1 MFAQAAKRVARQG
14 VRSFSSSAAAT
25 ESNMTKLA
33 GFGGVGI
40 AFAYGVN
47 SFFAEWPEAG
57 ASTAPKDAPPRQNP
71 PHLFYGSW
79 KNVQATKEEY
89 LTKPEYTV
97 DINGVSIK
105 LNHNKNGIKE
115 HANIMAKNLTEELY
129 NKLKDRTTKNGVTL
143 DKCIKTGIENPGHP
157 TIATVGMVAGD
168 AESYEVFKELFD
180 PVIDQRHGGY
190 APDAKHPTNLD
201 LSQVID
207 GNIDPSY
214 VISTRVRSG
223 RSIAGIPLPPSCNKA
238 ERRKVE
244 AVVTKALRNLD
255 GPLKGDY
262 YPLAGSQSYGPKPGG
277 MSHAEEEQ
285 LREDHFLFQEP
296 DSTLLVSGGMERDW
310 PDARGIFTNNDKNAL
325 VWLNE
330 EDHLRIISMEMGADI
345 KNVFSRFVNLCDA
358 VEKVVTKEG
367 YGFSHSEH
375 LGYILTC
382 PSNLGTG
389 LRASMMVKLP
399 YLSQMPYF
407 KKMAGKYRIQ
417 IRGSGGVDSEF
428 NGVFDL
434 SNSDRLGVG
443 EVDLVN
449 TMIRGVGEM
458 IEEEKRLEKL
468 MAD

>member
-1 MFAQAAKRVARQG
+1 VG
-14 VRSFSSSAAAT
+14 PCSDLPISS
-25 ESNMTKLA
+25 
-33 GFGGVGI
+33 
-40 AFAYGVN
+40 
-47 SFFAEWPEAG
+47 
-57 ASTAPKDAPPRQNP
+57 DQ
-71 PHLFYGSW
+71 
-79 KNVQATKEEY
+79 
-89 LTKPEYTV
+89 
-97 DINGVSIK
+97 
-105 LNHNKNGIKE
+105 
-115 HANIMAKNLTEELY
+115 
-129 NKLKDRTTKNGVTL
+129 DRTTVNGVTL

-157 TIATVGMVAGD
+157 TIATVGMTAGD

-180 PVIDQRHGGY
+180 PVINERHGGY
-190 APDAKHPTNLD
+190 GPDAKHPTNLD
-201 LSQVID
+201 LSQVIK
-207 GNIDPSY
+207 GSIDPSY

-223 RSIAGIPLPPSCNKA
+223 RSVSGIPLPPSCNKA
-238 ERRKVE
+238 EHRKVE
-244 AVVTKALRNLD
+244 EVVVKALLKMD
-255 GPLKGDY
+255 GELSGDY
-262 YPLAGSQSYGPKPGG
+262 YPLAGSSSYKPKPGG
-277 MSHAEEEQ
+277 MTHSEEEQ

-296 DSTLLVSGGMERDW
+296 DSTLLISGGMDRDW
-310 PDARGIFTNNDKNAL
+310 PDARGIYHNKDKNAL

-330 EDHLRIISMEMGADI
+330 EDHMRVIAMEMGADI
-345 KNVFSRFVNLCDA
+345 KNVFSRFVRLSQA
-358 VEKVVTKEG
+358 VEKVVTSEG

-434 SNSDRLGVG
+434 SNGDRLGTG

-449 TMIRGVGEM
+449 TMITGVGEM

-468 MAD
+468 MKD